1 MRFLT
6 SDDGTNFADVMIQKP
21 DLVLWLGV
29 LLSFVIVVILW
40 ARSRP
45 SVVVQQ
51 PQGHC
56 PGCSCQ
62 PKPGKR
68 LRKALKGFAVVGL
81 AMAASGCGTSTGLQA
96 HPRIALFGFKPIT
109 VMFRTGVLP
118 EFLKCASVLWD
129 FGDGS
134 KSFRDSDGE
143 CEERRSISHV
153 YRQPGRFD
161 VTARFKP
168 SVGNEVLMHAATE
181 LVDVNR
187 STGLER

>member
-21 DLVLWLGV
+21 ELVLWLAV
-29 LLSFVIVVILW
+29 LLSFVIVVFLW

-51 PQGHC
+51 PAQHC
-56 PGCSCQ
+56 LGCACKE
-62 PKPGKR
+62 KPGKR
-68 LRKALKGFAVVGL
+68 LRKTLKGFAVVGL
-81 AMAASGCGTSTGLQA
+81 AMAASGCGTASGLQA
-96 HPRIALFGFKPIT
+96 NPRIALFGFRPIV
-109 VMFRTGVLP
+109 VMFRTGLLP
-118 EFLKCASVLWD
+118 EALRCASVLWD

-153 YRQPGRFD
+153 YRSPGRFD

-168 SVGNEVLMHAATE
+168 STGNEVLMHAATE